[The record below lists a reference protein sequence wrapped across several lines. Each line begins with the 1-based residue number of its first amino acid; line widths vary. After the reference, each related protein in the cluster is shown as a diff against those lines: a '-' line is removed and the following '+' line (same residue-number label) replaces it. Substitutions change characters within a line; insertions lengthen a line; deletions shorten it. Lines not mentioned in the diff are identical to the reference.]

1 MLHVTCFII
10 FFLVLIN
17 KFVIIYNQ
25 PLNKMFLKQTL
36 LFFWEV
42 AKIVF
47 LALVIVIPI
56 RYFIFQ
62 PFIVKGISME
72 PNFSDSDYLIV
83 DEITYR
89 FRAPER
95 GDVIIFRY
103 PQNLSEKF
111 IKRVI
116 GLPGEIISL
125 EGNQIFVVD
134 RLGQKKVLDESEY
147 LNNQTLFN
155 QTDFL
160 LSEDEFFVL
169 GDNRQNSF
177 DSRSWG
183 VLPKKNIIGRALFRV
198 FPPATAAAYFTAPEY

>member
-1 MLHVTCFII
+1 
-10 FFLVLIN
+10 
-17 KFVIIYNQ
+17 
-25 PLNKMFLKQTL
+25 MFLKQTL

>member
-1 MLHVTCFII
+1 
-10 FFLVLIN
+10 
-17 KFVIIYNQ
+17 
-25 PLNKMFLKQTL
+25 
-36 LFFWEV
+36 
-42 AKIVF
+42 
-47 LALVIVIPI
+47 
-56 RYFIFQ
+56 
-62 PFIVKGISME
+62 
-72 PNFSDSDYLIV
+72 
-83 DEITYR
+83 
-89 FRAPER
+89 
-95 GDVIIFRY
+95 
-103 PQNLSEKF
+103 
-111 IKRVI
+111 
-116 GLPGEIISL
+116 
-125 EGNQIFVVD
+125 VVD